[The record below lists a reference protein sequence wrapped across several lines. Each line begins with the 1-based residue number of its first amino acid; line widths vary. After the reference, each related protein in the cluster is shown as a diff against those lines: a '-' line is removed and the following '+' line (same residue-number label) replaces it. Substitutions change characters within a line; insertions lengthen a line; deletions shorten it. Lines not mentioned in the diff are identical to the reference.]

1 MIKNLTVDKGFFF
14 FSIIHVDL
22 KYVFGF
28 EKDKK

>member
-1 MIKNLTVDKGFFF
+1 MIKNLTVDKGFF

-22 KYVFGF
+22 KYVFGL